1 MVGVA
6 WTGSSSDYDDFIARH
21 GITFPNIDDT
31 PGDVFSRFGV
41 AGQPA
46 LAIVNPDGSGQVLL
60 GAAGPEMIDSLIAD
74 AVG

>member
-6 WTGSSSDYDDFIARH
+6 WTGSSADYDDFIARH
-21 GITFPNIDDT
+21 GITFPNLDDT
-31 PGDVFSRFGV
+31 PGDVFARFGV

-46 LAIVNPDGSGQVLL
+46 LAIVSPDGSGQVLL